1 MVNLLSIIDSLS
13 ISSTRSCRSMSC
25 FEMVGRVGDRR
36 ATNGTKEKIGV
47 VCTGIDQRAPSC
59 PRKDGVVEIL
69 RGVGGEI

>member
-1 MVNLLSIIDSLS
+1 
-13 ISSTRSCRSMSC
+13 MSC
-25 FEMVGRVGDRR
+25 FEMVGGVGDRR